1 MDELADCLEKR
12 LPEGPR
18 YFPEEMI
25 TDQPERLLCA
35 EIIREKALRCL
46 NDEVPHGI
54 AVVIDKYHE
63 RVKRTKMGD
72 GISYEQPIVDIE
84 VTIICEKDSHK
95 GIVIGKGGSMLKK
108 IGSTARKDIE
118 QLTETK
124 VNLKLWVKVR
134 KEWRD
139 NDNWL
144 KSLGYQKER

>member
-1 MDELADCLEKR
+1 
-12 LPEGPR
+12 
-18 YFPEEMI
+18 
-25 TDQPERLLCA
+25 
-35 EIIREKALRCL
+35 
-46 NDEVPHGI
+46 
-54 AVVIDKYHE
+54 
-63 RVKRTKMGD
+63 MGD

-84 VTIICEKDSHK
+84 ATIICEKDSHK
-95 GIVIGKGGSMLKK
+95 GIVIGKGGAMLKK

-124 VNLKLWVKVR
+124 INLKLWVKVR